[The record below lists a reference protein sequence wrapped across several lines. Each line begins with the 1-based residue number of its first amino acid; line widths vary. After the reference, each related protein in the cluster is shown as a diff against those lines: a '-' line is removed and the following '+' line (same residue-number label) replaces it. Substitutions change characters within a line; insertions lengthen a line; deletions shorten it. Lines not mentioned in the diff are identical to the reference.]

1 MVELIARDLGLDPA
15 EVRRR
20 NLVRPDECPYT
31 SATGRVYDSGSYLAA
46 LETLLAKA
54 GYAEMRREQRRR
66 RAAGRLPG
74 IGLACFVEVTG
85 RGAQFY
91 GIGGAPISGE
101 EGTTVR
107 VEPSGAVTVLT
118 GLTDQGQ
125 GTRTALAQIVAD
137 ELGVPLEAIAVFSG
151 DTAVVP
157 YGGGTGASRGMPI
170 GGGAPLPPPRRP
182 PRPVGRTPP
191 AALQSP
197 RDPRGP
203 PSARPPGHG

>member
-74 IGLACFVEVTG
+74 IGLACFVELTG
-85 RGAQFY
+85 PGAQFY
-91 GIGGAPISGE
+91 GIGGAPISGQ

-137 ELGVPLEAIAVFSG
+137 ELGVPLEAIAVVSG

-157 YGGGTGASRGMPI
+157 YRGATWTRRRLPTAGRGA
-170 GGGAPLPPPRRP
+170 APAPRR
-182 PRPVGRTPP
+182 RP
-191 AALQSP
+191 
-197 RDPRGP
+197 
-203 PSARPPGHG
+203 ARPPGRRPRGLPTPQRH